1 MTKASATILDAGQ
14 SADPIGGEEC
24 QRFGSGHS
32 RRRCAAARQL
42 LPCALLLFAACAT
55 EAKYRGYV
63 DGFVGQSANQLYATW
78 GAPVRAAPTPDG
90 GQVVSF
96 LSNVQSGRGFGGGG
110 FGVAACETSFILDR
124 AGTVV
129 PARCARPATGARPA
143 TRAEL

>member
-32 RRRCAAARQL
+32 RRRWVVPRQM
-42 LPCALLLFAACAT
+42 LPCALLLLLLLFAACAT
-55 EAKYRGYV
+55 EAKYRSYV

-78 GAPVRAAPTPDG
+78 GAPARSAPTPDG

-124 AGTVV
+124 AGTVRQ
-129 PARCARPATGARPA
+129 ASYRGEACYKS
-143 TRAEL
+143 